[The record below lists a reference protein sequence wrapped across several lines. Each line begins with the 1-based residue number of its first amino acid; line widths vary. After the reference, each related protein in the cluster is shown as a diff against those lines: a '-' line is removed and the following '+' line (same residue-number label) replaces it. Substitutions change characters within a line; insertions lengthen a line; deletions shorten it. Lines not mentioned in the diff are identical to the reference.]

1 MRPTERED
9 KLVLDIVTP
18 KSSPSLPAGQALV
31 LLSCKELDQLPDHGL
46 RGHGQGGGQLLPRPG
61 EEQLGVQR
69 LQQGQTL
76 RQTVHKHIGGELG
89 DQLSE
94 GGHGDT
100 LEERSGLP
108 VIASLK
114 TDTMSVNKCTLR
126 ELSRKSSREGL
137 RESSIE
143 SSRQEKE
150 ESFFT

>member
-1 MRPTERED
+1 MINYTNQIEK
-9 KLVLDIVTP
+9 KLNR
-18 KSSPSLPAGQALV
+18 SPALPAGQALV
-31 LLSCKELDQLPDHGL
+31 LLSGEELDQLPDHGL

-100 LEERSGLP
+100 LEEGCGLP

-114 TDTMSVNKCTLR
+114 TVIMSVNKCTLKR
-126 ELSRKSSREGL
+126 AH
-137 RESSIE
+137 
-143 SSRQEKE
+143 
-150 ESFFT
+150 